1 MLKIRYMKTTGNT
14 ILITGGS
21 SGIGLGFAEEF
32 LRLGNKIIICARWGD
47 RLNKVKAQHPE
58 MIIRKC
64 DVSVEK
70 EREELFSWIKANHPE
85 TNVLINN
92 AGVQLGTDISQP
104 LDMKRVN
111 AEIDT
116 NIVAPLHLSS
126 LFIPLLKTKNE
137 SAIINITSGLAF
149 APLAF
154 MGIYCATK
162 AAMHSL
168 TMSLRHKLKNTS
180 IKVFEIA
187 PPAVD
192 TNLGHDRRDD
202 KTQSHGGIPVAEF
215 LKEAMAGISGDVYE
229 TCVGQAKGLRMKR
242 EEVFDMMN
250 K

>member
-1 MLKIRYMKTTGNT
+1 MKTTGNT
-14 ILITGGS
+14 VLITGGS

-32 LRLGNKIIICARWGD
+32 LRLGNKVIICGRSEE
-47 RLNKVKAQHPE
+47 RLKKVQEKNAGI
-58 MIIRKC
+58 IIRKC
-64 DVSVEK
+64 DVSVTK
-70 EREELFSWIKANHPE
+70 EREELFAWVSSNHPA

-92 AGVQLGTDISQP
+92 AGVQLGTDIAQP

-116 NIVAPLHLSS
+116 NIIAPLHLSS
-126 LFIPLLKTKNE
+126 LFIPLLKTKSE
-137 SAIINITSGLAF
+137 AAIINITSGLAF

-168 TMSLRHKLKNTS
+168 TLSLRHQLRNTS

-187 PPAVD
+187 PPSVD
-192 TNLGHDRRDD
+192 TELGHDRRTD
-202 KTQSHGGIPVAEF
+202 KTQSHGGISVPEF
-215 LKEAMAGISGDVYE
+215 LKEAMEGISGDVFE
-229 TCVGQAKGLRMKR
+229 TCVGHAKGLRAKR
-242 EEVFDMMN
+242 EDAFGFMN